1 TVGRPRFAIRASL
14 YQKYEARGKFV
25 SELQIRDTRLP
36 ATEGKG
42 VRFERLRRSM
52 KSRTGR
58 RCDTLLIGGRQV
70 FMKTMSNRLAVGFM
84 LGFVSSFVLGLGP
97 WISGLRA
104 QSTAVYAH
112 FYFEDGYCMPGDPL
126 SKGAIDTRSGNIWC
140 LPSNGG
146 VPTYQGTLNL
156 AGVPTSAPRR
166 WGRAEG

>member
-1 TVGRPRFAIRASL
+1 MQRFF
-14 YQKYEARGKFV
+14 ARDAQAE
-25 SELQIRDTRLP
+25 SDSID
-36 ATEGKG
+36 
-42 VRFERLRRSM
+42 
-52 KSRTGR
+52 
-58 RCDTLLIGGRQV
+58 GRQV
-70 FMKTMSNRLAVGFM
+70 FMKTMSNQLALGFV
-84 LGFVSSFVLGLGP
+84 LGFVSSFVLGP

-166 WGRAEG
+166 